1 MSSSRNVHSQRTS
14 GFHRRQARTFTKTPF
29 CTVCIDAG
37 RPDANTHFVRD
48 RPGGKVVCPY
58 LLSLECGYCGEVGHT
73 PSHCPI
79 LKRNSQEAR
88 QHRLH
93 EERIQRKPR
102 IDGDGFI
109 AVSRR
114 SAPSKPPVAVASG
127 QKRKHAVGF
136 AALADD
142 SDSEDEDLLQ
152 KPIGFQT
159 PSIVQPMLSG
169 WAAVTAKA
177 PVTANAPVTAKAA
190 KIERLQHLIKEAKP
204 MLAAMHKKP
213 AVVPKPAVV
222 VPKPAVVVAAAP
234 KDSWWD
240 SDEEN
245 DDAADQNTSV
255 SSSLRFPSLKNGSW
269 ADECDSD
276 LED

>member
-1 MSSSRNVHSQRTS
+1 
-14 GFHRRQARTFTKTPF
+14 
-29 CTVCIDAG
+29 
-37 RPDANTHFVRD
+37 
-48 RPGGKVVCPY
+48 
-58 LLSLECGYCGEVGHT
+58 
-73 PSHCPI
+73 
-79 LKRNSQEAR
+79 
-88 QHRLH
+88 
-93 EERIQRKPR
+93 
-102 IDGDGFI
+102 
-109 AVSRR
+109 
-114 SAPSKPPVAVASG
+114 
-127 QKRKHAVGF
+127 
-136 AALADD
+136 
-142 SDSEDEDLLQ
+142 
-152 KPIGFQT
+152 
-159 PSIVQPMLSG
+159 MLSG
-169 WAAVTAKA
+169 WAAVAAKA

-222 VPKPAVVVAAAP
+222 VAAAP

-240 SDEEN
+240 SDEED